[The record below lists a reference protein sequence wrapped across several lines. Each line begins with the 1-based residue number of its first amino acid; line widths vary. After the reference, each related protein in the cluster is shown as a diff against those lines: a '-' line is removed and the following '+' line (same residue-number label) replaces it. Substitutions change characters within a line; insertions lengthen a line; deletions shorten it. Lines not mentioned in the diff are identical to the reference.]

1 MMRRLTAIILA
12 VILCSIAIGAG
23 KAPPLIV
30 ESWLSPSHEGEFHK
44 LIVIGISDDQ
54 EVRRH
59 FENKFVSH
67 LRGNGID
74 GVTSHS
80 LVADLQKIE
89 NRDQIV
95 DKIMEQKIDGAIS
108 VRVVALQKGEE
119 DAWHRAWAEGTERED
134 NLRML
139 IEETLPVEP
148 SKARLFGVEIAVWD
162 IEDRYRV
169 WSGRS
174 NGHKKKQLQEGA
186 GDFIRYTLDAL
197 KDAALLR

>member
-1 MMRRLTAIILA
+1 MMRRLTAIVSVL
-12 VILCSIAIGAG
+12 ILCAVATGAD
-23 KAPPLIV
+23 KPPPSIV
-30 ESWLSPSHEGEFHK
+30 ESWLSSSYKGEFQN

-67 LRGNGID
+67 LRGKGID

-80 LVADLQKIE
+80 LVPDLQRIE
-89 NRDQIV
+89 NRDQIL
-95 DKIMEQKIDGAIS
+95 DRIKKKRIDGAIS
-108 VRVVALQKGEE
+108 VRVVALEKGGDE
-119 DAWHRAWAEGTERED
+119 AWHRAWAEGTERDD

-148 SKARLFGVEIAVWD
+148 SKARRFGLEIAVW
-162 IEDRYRV
+162 ETENRYRV

-174 NGHKKKQLQEGA
+174 DGHKLKQLRKGA
-186 GDFIRYTLDAL
+186 GDFIGYTVNAL
-197 KDAALLR
+197 KDAGLLR